1 MLVKEVNPKS
11 SADAIDNKKKE
22 KNMKTSKGFTLV
34 ELVIVIVIVGI
45 LSIVAVPIYR
55 GYTRKAM
62 ASEGKAL
69 VGSVQTSQKIYFA
82 EYGNFYDGVNML
94 ATSDYDATV
103 DVDARANKYFK
114 TYAITTNNVA
124 GDGANFTAST
134 TADTASGATGITIS
148 LTGAATGIVTTD
160 ESGI

>member
-1 MLVKEVNPKS
+1 M
-11 SADAIDNKKKE
+11 
-22 KNMKTSKGFTLV
+22 KNTKGFTLV

-69 VGSVQTSQKIYFA
+69 LGSVQTSQKIYFA
-82 EYGNFYDGVNML
+82 EYGTFYAPAAATSYDGVL
-94 ATSDYDATV
+94 

-114 TYAITTNNVA
+114 QYHVSASSATGYTVGVTADANTGASNIILGLTGSSTGEVTTN
-124 GDGANFTAST
+124 
-134 TADTASGATGITIS
+134 
-148 LTGAATGIVTTD
+148 